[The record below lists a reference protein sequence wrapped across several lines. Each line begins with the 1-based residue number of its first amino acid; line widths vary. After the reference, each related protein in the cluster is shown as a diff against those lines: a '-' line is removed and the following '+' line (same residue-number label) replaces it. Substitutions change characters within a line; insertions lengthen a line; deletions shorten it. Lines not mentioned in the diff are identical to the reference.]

1 VVHEIG
7 DCAAPRAQPSLVV
20 WIGRV
25 ALHMVDDAILT
36 VDQHAATKVTP
47 RSRPSAS
54 PGYIEAVLLVAP
66 WSLLHEVLQAAV
78 VLFHLTLLYCFAR
91 KQRVAHERSFHVSPS
106 SLSYQSS
113 ADFISSTPMRAFATP
128 SMSPSWMRPS
138 ATPSIVPRI
147 VVIVQSHE

>member
-1 VVHEIG
+1 MDSRMI
-7 DCAAPRAQPSLVV
+7 ALV
-20 WIGRV
+20 G
-25 ALHMVDDAILT
+25 
-36 VDQHAATKVTP
+36 AATKEAMEVKMPLTPEGARARNAPVAP

-78 VLFHLTLLYCFAR
+78 VLFHLALLYCFAR
-91 KQRVAHERSFHVSPS
+91 KQCVAHERSFHVSPS